1 MMKSRFRKLS
11 VESLEGRS
19 VLSTMYQADF
29 NGDGRLDQAAVTN
42 LGTVEIRLDNGSGG
56 YDVSDILAAPTN
68 QGAIVDI
75 YFVRDIDQDGDLDL
89 ETTYQKPSGD
99 IKVASFRNNGDGTFE
114 YNEPIEPV
122 KWKGPKPRW
131 AF

>member
-1 MMKSRFRKLS
+1 MKSRFRKLA
-11 VESLEGRS
+11 VESLQSRS
-19 VLSTMYQADF
+19 VLSTMVEADF
-29 NGDGRLDQAAVTN
+29 NGDGHLDQAAVTN
-42 LGTVEIRLDNGSGG
+42 LGTIEIRLDNGSGG
-56 YDVSDILAAPTN
+56 YNVSDILAAPTN

-122 KWKGPKPRW
+122 KWKGPRPRW

>member
-1 MMKSRFRKLS
+1 VRRQFQPPRLS
-11 VESLEGRS
+11 P
-19 VLSTMYQADF
+19 A
-29 NGDGRLDQAAVTN
+29 AAVFN
-42 LGTVEIRLDNGSGG
+42 R
-56 YDVSDILAAPTN
+56 P
-68 QGAIVDI
+68 QHVDI

-122 KWKGPKPRW
+122 KWKGPRPRW

>member
-1 MMKSRFRKLS
+1 MNSRFRKLA
-11 VESLEGRS
+11 VESMEGS
-19 VLSTMYQADF
+19 SLLSTMVEYDF
-29 NGDGRLDQAAVTN
+29 NGDGLKDIAAITDQ
-42 LGTVEIRLDNGSGG
+42 GTIAISLDNGNGG

-114 YNEPIEPV
+114 NNEPIEPV
-122 KWKGPKPRW
+122 KWKGPRPRW

>member
-1 MMKSRFRKLS
+1 MNSRFRKLV

-19 VLSTMYQADF
+19 VLSTMVSADF
-29 NGDGRLDQAAVTN
+29 NDDGHLDQAAVTN
-42 LGTVEIRLDNGSGG
+42 LGTIEIRLDNGSGG

-99 IKVASFRNNGDGTFE
+99 IRVASFRNNGDGTFE

>member
-1 MMKSRFRKLS
+1 MNSRFRKLN

-19 VLSTMYQADF
+19 VLSTMVQADF
-29 NGDGRLDQAAVTN
+29 NGDGHLDQAAVTN
-42 LGTVEIRLDNGSGG
+42 LGTIEIRLDNGSGG
-56 YDVSDILAAPTN
+56 YNVSDILVAPTK

-99 IKVASFRNNGDGTFE
+99 IRVASFRNNGDGTFE

-122 KWKGPKPRW
+122 KWKGPRPRW

>member
-1 MMKSRFRKLS
+1 MNSRFRKLV

-19 VLSTMYQADF
+19 VLSTMVSADF
-29 NGDGRLDQAAVTN
+29 NDDGHLDQAAVTN
-42 LGTVEIRLDNGSGG
+42 LGTIEIRLDNGSGG
-56 YDVSDILAAPTN
+56 YNVSDILAAPTN

-99 IKVASFRNNGDGTFE
+99 IRVASFRNNGDGTFE

-122 KWKGPKPRW
+122 KWKGPRLRG
-131 AF
+131 F

>member
-1 MMKSRFRKLS
+1 MNSRFRKLG

-19 VLSTMYQADF
+19 VLSTMVEADF
-29 NGDGRLDQAAVTN
+29 NGDGYLDQAAVTN
-42 LGTVEIRLDNGSGG
+42 LGTIEIRLDNGSGG

-114 YNEPIEPV
+114 YNQPIEPV

>member
-1 MMKSRFRKLS
+1 MNARFRKLG

-19 VLSTMYQADF
+19 VLSTMVEADF
-29 NGDGRLDQAAVTN
+29 NGDGWDDVAAITN
-42 LGTVEIRLDNGSGG
+42 LGTVEIRLNNGNGG

-99 IKVASFRNNGDGTFE
+99 IRVASFRNNGDGTFE
-114 YNEPIEPV
+114 YNEPIDPV